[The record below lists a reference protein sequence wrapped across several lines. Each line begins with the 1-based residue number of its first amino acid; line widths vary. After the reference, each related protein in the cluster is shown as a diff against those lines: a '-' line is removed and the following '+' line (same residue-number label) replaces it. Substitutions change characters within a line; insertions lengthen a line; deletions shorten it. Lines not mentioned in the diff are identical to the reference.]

1 MDEISVSRLDNA
13 FAVFLTQRT
22 KLDKEQSKQFKNIMV
37 RLSYAQSQGHSC
49 LDVTEQEREIIAL
62 SGVVDNEGLQPLV
75 LRGNLLYLQRY
86 WHYENVLTKKVVELL
101 KKTDK
106 VIFENEEMLSRYF
119 PNVGTEID
127 WQKKAASSAVK
138 QYFSIVTG
146 GPGTGKT
153 TTVVKILAL
162 LQELAEQPLNIAL
175 AAPTGKAAMRLQESI
190 GNSKGTLTCS
200 EEIKSLIPEQVVT
213 LHRLLG
219 ARPPSPYFKY
229 NAARPLV
236 FDVIVI
242 DEASMIDLP
251 LMSKLLEALK
261 VGARLIL
268 LGDKD
273 QLASVET
280 GTVLVDLTSALP
292 DNTLELKKSFRFAGN
307 IKLLAEAV
315 NCQHSDNA
323 WNILEQN
330 SSDVGLLDV
339 ELIDYIV
346 EKQRTYIDLIRAGED
361 FLSVLTAFSKSQVL
375 SATRRG
381 LNSIED
387 INLRV
392 RKQLADLGLIKSYG
406 DWYVGRPVMITQND
420 TVLQLYNGDIGIC
433 LQDPENNGQ
442 LMVFFLHTDGSVRKY
457 FPARLPHCETVFS
470 MTIHKSQGSEFDEVL
485 LVLPEKINPI
495 LTKELIYT
503 GITRAKKVIK
513 VLAKK
518 DVFIDILRCK
528 VNRHSG
534 LTIQLKELL
543 K

>member
-13 FAVFLTQRT
+13 FAVFLSQRA
-22 KLDKEQSKQFKNIMV
+22 KLNKEQSKQFKNIMV

-49 LDVTEQEREIIAL
+49 LAITEQERKIILL
-62 SGVVDNEGLQPLV
+62 SGLVDTEGLQPLV
-75 LRGNLLYLQRY
+75 LLDNLLYLQRY
-86 WHYENVLTKKVVELL
+86 WHYENILTTKVLELL

-106 VIFENEEMLSRYF
+106 VNFENKEMLSRYF

-127 WQKKAASSAVK
+127 WQKKAASSAIN
-138 QYFSIVTG
+138 QRFSIITG

-162 LQELAEQPLNIAL
+162 LQELAGQPLNIAL

-190 GNSKGTLTCS
+190 GNSKGALTCS
-200 EEIKSLIPEQVVT
+200 EEIKVLIPEQVVT

-229 NAARPLV
+229 NAAHPLV
-236 FDVIVI
+236 YDLIVI

-251 LMSKLLEALK
+251 LMSKLLDALK

-280 GTVLVDLTSALP
+280 GTVLADLTSALP
-292 DNTLELKKSFRFAGN
+292 NNTLELKKSFRFAGN
-307 IKLLAEAV
+307 IKRLAEAV
-315 NCQHSDNA
+315 NCQHSNNA
-323 WNILEQN
+323 WAILEQN
-330 SSDVGLLDV
+330 SSDVGLLGV

-346 EKQRTYIDLIRAGED
+346 EKQRTYIDLIRSGAD
-361 FLSVLTAFSKSQVL
+361 FLSVLTAFSEFQVL
-375 SATRRG
+375 SATRQG
-381 LNSIED
+381 LNSVDD

-392 RKQLADLGLIKSYG
+392 RERLAGLGLIKSHG
-406 DWYVGRPVMITQND
+406 DWYIGRPVMITQND
-420 TVLQLYNGDIGIC
+420 PVLQLYNGDIGIC
-433 LQDPENNGQ
+433 LQDPENNRQ
-442 LMVFFLHTDGSVRKY
+442 LIVFFLHADGTVRKY

-485 LVLPEKINPI
+485 LVLPEKMNPI
-495 LTKELIYT
+495 LTKELVYT
-503 GITRAKKVIK
+503 GITRAKKIIK

-518 DVFIDILRCK
+518 EVFIETLQCK
-528 VNRHSG
+528 VERYSG
-534 LTIQLKELL
+534 LAVRLNESLN
-543 K
+543 